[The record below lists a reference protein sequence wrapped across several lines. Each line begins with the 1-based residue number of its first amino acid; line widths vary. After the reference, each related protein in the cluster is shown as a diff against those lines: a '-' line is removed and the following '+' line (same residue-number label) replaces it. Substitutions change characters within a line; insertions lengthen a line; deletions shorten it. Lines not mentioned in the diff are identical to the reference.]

1 MLFVNQTVNTEDL
14 NTISNFFAELNNEFD
29 AVKTIDENEENSST
43 VSQYITSLVS
53 SHYKKAIEDISRTNC
68 SNKRTRKRNLQ
79 QVMKESFFYGA
90 NRFGNNF
97 IA

>member
-14 NTISNFFAELNNEFD
+14 NTINNFFAELNNEFD

-53 SHYKKAIEDISRTNC
+53 SPYKKAI
-68 SNKRTRKRNLQ
+68 
-79 QVMKESFFYGA
+79 
-90 NRFGNNF
+90 
-97 IA
+97 